1 MFESF
6 SLVHLTVAG
15 VFLALGFFKVTRWA
29 SSRNSP
35 PLPPGPPARW
45 FWQNP
50 LPPADIARTLAD
62 WVNEYGPVISLRR
75 GSQVTIIVGRMDAV
89 TEIMEKNGASTA
101 DRPHSIAA
109 RELLSK
115 GLRMVLEHNNERHR
129 RLRKAM
135 STHLQPKSI
144 SKYGASVILR
154 VTYGKS
160 TSTSN
165 DDAEVIGVHTA
176 LGRFQ
181 RLMRPGA
188 YLVDS
193 VPILKHVPWYGREIE
208 QWHRYEIKLF
218 REQLARVQREMARNY
233 GLWTFICADTMEH
246 ELDSMP
252 RDEMAYLAGSMYGA
266 GSETS
271 AVGLMSMIVAAAC
284 HPDAQLRVQNE
295 IDAVVGR
302 GPRLVIL
309 AISYYA
315 DLIVSL
321 FLFPAPNWN
330 DADSLPQLQAFILE
344 TARWRPVIPHGFG
357 HRVSKDI
364 IWRGYLIPAGAVI
377 YGCLWLV
384 YRKRNCHEGDGL
396 LKLNRA
402 ISRDSDVFPEPD
414 KFNPQRW
421 LDHNGR
427 IRTDLKFYAY
437 GQGRRVCPGMYL
449 ANDSLFHNHGLPPLR
464 PDAPIDVDAYTD
476 TLISRP
482 YPCKV
487 DFVPR
492 LDVNVLRAMMEAE
505 VGE

>member
-1 MFESF
+1 MFQ
-6 SLVHLTVAG
+6 SLSPVHVVVACT
-15 VFLALGFFKVTRWA
+15 LLILGFFRLIRLV
-29 SSRNSP
+29 SSRNP
-35 PLPPGPPARW
+35 LPLPPGPPARW

-62 WVNEYGPVISLRR
+62 WVNEYGPVISLRQ
-75 GSQVTIIVGRMDAV
+75 GSQVIIIVGRMDAA

-115 GLRMVLEHNNERHR
+115 GLRMVLEHNNERLR

-144 SKYGASVILR
+144 SKFRPMQMQDARRFVLDILDNPGDHQTHALRYGASVILR

-160 TSTSN
+160 TPTSN
-165 DDAEVIGVHTA
+165 DDPEVIGVHTA

-181 RLMRPGA
+181 QLMRPGA
-188 YLVDS
+188 YLVDR
-193 VPILKHVPWYGREIE
+193 VPILKYVPWYGREIE
-208 QWHRYEIKLF
+208 RWHRYEIKLF
-218 REQLARVQREMARNY
+218 REQLARIEKEMATTDCGPSFARTLLEYERDN
-233 GLWTFICADTMEH
+233 
-246 ELDSMP
+246 MP

-271 AVGLMSMIVAAAC
+271 AVGLMSMILAAAC

-302 GPRLVIL
+302 
-309 AISYYA
+309 
-315 DLIVSL
+315 DQ
-321 FLFPAPNWN
+321 APKWS

-357 HRVSKDI
+357 HRVSKDVV
-364 IWRGYLIPAGAVI
+364 WRGYLIPAGAVI
-377 YGCLWLV
+377 YGCLW
-384 YRKRNCHEGDGL
+384 
-396 LKLNRA
+396 A
-402 ISRDSDVFPEPD
+402 MSRDPDVFPDPD
-414 KFNPQRW
+414 KFDPQRW

-427 IRTDLKFYAY
+427 IRTDLKFYPY

-449 ANDSLFHNHGLPPLR
+449 ANDSLFITMASLLWSFRIAKR

-476 TLISRP
+476 SLISRP
-482 YPCKV
+482 YPFKV
-487 DFVPR
+487 DFIPR
-492 LDVNVLRAMMEAE
+492 LDVKLLRTMMEAE

>member
-6 SLVHLTVAG
+6 SLVHLTVVG

-29 SSRNSP
+29 SSRNSL

-50 LPPADIARTLAD
+50 LPRTDIARTLAD
-62 WVNEYGPVISLRR
+62 WVNEYGPVISLQQGR
-75 GSQVTIIVGRMDAV
+75 QVTIIVGRMDAV

-144 SKYGASVILR
+144 SKFRPMQMQDARRFVLDVLNDPGNHQTHTLRYGASVILR

-181 RLMRPGA
+181 RVMRPGA
-188 YLVDS
+188 YLVDR

-218 REQLARVQREMARNY
+218 REQLARVQREMETTDCGPSFART
-233 GLWTFICADTMEH
+233 LLEH

-284 HPDAQLRVQNE
+284 HPDAQLCVQNE

-302 GPRLVIL
+302 
-309 AISYYA
+309 
-315 DLIVSL
+315 DQ
-321 FLFPAPNWN
+321 APNWN

-357 HRVSKDI
+357 HRVTKDI

-377 YGCLWLV
+377 YGCLW
-384 YRKRNCHEGDGL
+384 
-396 LKLNRA
+396 A

-414 KFNPQRW
+414 EFNPQRW

-427 IRTDLKFYAY
+427 IRTDLKFYPY

-449 ANDSLFHNHGLPPLR
+449 ANDSLFMTMASLLWSFRIVER

-487 DFVPR
+487 DFIPR
-492 LDVNVLRAMMEAE
+492 LDVKVLRAMMEAE

>member
-62 WVNEYGPVISLRR
+62 WVNDYGPVISLRR

-144 SKYGASVILR
+144 SKFRPMQMQDARRFILDVLNDPGNHQTHTLRYGASVILR

-188 YLVDS
+188 YLVDR
-193 VPILKHVPWYGREIE
+193 VPILKHMPWYGREIE

-218 REQLARVQREMARNY
+218 REQLARVQREMETTDCGPSFART
-233 GLWTFICADTMEH
+233 LLEH

-302 GPRLVIL
+302 
-309 AISYYA
+309 
-315 DLIVSL
+315 DQ
-321 FLFPAPNWN
+321 APNWN

-377 YGCLWLV
+377 YGCLW
-384 YRKRNCHEGDGL
+384 
-396 LKLNRA
+396 A
-402 ISRDSDVFPEPD
+402 ISRDPDVFPEPD

-449 ANDSLFHNHGLPPLR
+449 ANDSLFITMASLLWSFRIVER

>member
-1 MFESF
+1 MFQSP
-6 SLVHLTVAG
+6 SPVYLAVAG
-15 VFLALGFFKVTRWA
+15 VLLILGLLRAIRSAAHRV
-29 SSRNSP
+29 
-35 PLPPGPPARW
+35 PLPPGPPPRW

-50 LPPADIARTLAD
+50 LPPVDIARTLSD
-62 WVNEYGPVISLRR
+62 WVNEYGPVISLRQ
-75 GSQVTIIVGRMDAV
+75 GSQVTIIVGRMDAA

-115 GLRMVLEHNNERHR
+115 GLRMVLEHNNERFR

-144 SKYGASVILR
+144 AKFRPMQLQDARRFVLDILDDPKDHQTHALRYGASVILR

-165 DDAEVIGVHTA
+165 DDLEVIGVHTA

-181 RLMRPGA
+181 QLMRPGA
-188 YLVDS
+188 YLVDR
-193 VPILKHVPWYGREIE
+193 VPILKYVPWYGREIE
-208 QWHRYEIKLF
+208 KWHRYEIKLF
-218 REQLARVQREMARNY
+218 QEQLARVQREMATTDCGPSFART
-233 GLWTFICADTMEH
+233 LLEH
-246 ELDSMP
+246 ESDHMP

-271 AVGLMSMIVAAAC
+271 AVGLMSMILAAAC

-302 GPRLVIL
+302 
-309 AISYYA
+309 
-315 DLIVSL
+315 DQ
-321 FLFPAPNWN
+321 APKWS

-357 HRVSKDI
+357 HRASKDI
-364 IWRGYLIPAGAVI
+364 IWRGYLIPAGAVV
-377 YGCLWLV
+377 YGCLW
-384 YRKRNCHEGDGL
+384 
-396 LKLNRA
+396 A
-402 ISRDSDVFPEPD
+402 ISRDPDVFPDPD
-414 KFNPQRW
+414 RFNPQRW
-421 LDHNGR
+421 LDRNGR
-427 IRTDLKFYAY
+427 IRTDLKFYSY
-437 GQGRRVCPGMYL
+437 GHGRRVCPGMYL
-449 ANDSLFHNHGLPPLR
+449 ANDSLFITMASLLWSFRIVER
-464 PDAPIDVDAYTD
+464 PEAPIDADAYTD

-482 YPCKV
+482 YPFKV

-492 LDVNVLRAMMEAE
+492 LDVKLLRTVMETEAAE
-505 VGE
+505 